1 MNIGAGPIYL
11 RLSIIILSLVISAP
25 AFGQALSEDYRRL
38 LVAAAETQD
47 DAGFSD
53 TVALL
58 ARVAPGGAPSV
69 LNALADIA
77 PNRLALAENRFM
89 AADIGVENQLVQAET
104 EVPAAPVSDIAVAGS
119 GLLNAPLAGW
129 SGRASAGLRI
139 DTGNSDQQD
148 YTLGLEV
155 GRDLAEWGFEAGV
168 DYAYSEAGG
177 AVSRDQ
183 LSLTARGER
192 DIGSRFSLF
201 LGGEYDQ
208 DQLSSYEFTSFISA
222 GLAYRPE
229 LADNKSWVLRAGP
242 GIRYVSPV
250 TGSAESQFALELGSD
265 FEWQVSE
272 TSRFTSETSLLMAQ
286 SSRAEQKFAFITALS
301 EAWAIEASWRYRHEF
316 EPLPGFEEGDSRF
329 DISIVREF

>member
-1 MNIGAGPIYL
+1 MYL
-11 RLSIIILSLVISAP
+11 RLSIILLSLAFAGP
-25 AFGQALSEDYRRL
+25 AFGQTLSEDYRRL
-38 LVAAAETQD
+38 LADAATSQD
-47 DAGFSD
+47 DSGFAE

-69 LNALADIA
+69 LNALAEIA
-77 PNRLALAENRFM
+77 PDRLTLAENRFM
-89 AADIGVENQLVQAET
+89 AADIDVENQLVEAET
-104 EVPAAPVSDIAVAGS
+104 PSAGSPDVTDDNVGLLAAPLS
-119 GLLNAPLAGW
+119 GW
-129 SGRASAGLRI
+129 SGRASAGLRV

-148 YTLGLEV
+148 YTLGLQIV
-155 GRDLAEWGFEAGV
+155 RDLAEWGFEAGV

-222 GLAYRPE
+222 GLAYRPL
-229 LADNKSWVLRAGP
+229 LADDKSWVLRAGP

-250 TGSAESQFALELGSD
+250 TGAAESQFALDLGSD
-265 FEWQVSE
+265 FEWQITA
-272 TSRFTSETSLLMAQ
+272 TSRFTSETSLLIAE

-301 EAWAIEASWRYRHEF
+301 EAWAVEASWRYRHEF
-316 EPLPGFEEGDSRF
+316 EPLPGFEAGDSRF